1 MEEGLREIAMDLQVD
16 LAVDLVVVE
25 AQVEAMVEDQPV
37 VGMEVLDVEVVAAVV
52 EDPLGE
58 ATVEGALMEEGIV
71 VDHLPGVIMAHLVA
85 LAVGAVVVEEVDP
98 LVEIMEEDH
107 PGTIMDLEDQV
118 AGEEDVEDLLEG
130 AVMVSK
136 VTKIKKR
143 NILIFIKLYSRYV
156 VQLLYCFCYRLVISF
171 LSKRKYFFILSCT
184 QSIQFTDLLHSRI
197 IIWKRIL
204 ST

>member
-1 MEEGLREIAMDLQVD
+1 MEEDLREIAMDPQVD
-16 LAVDLVVVE
+16 LVVDLVVVE
-25 AQVEAMVEDQPV
+25 AQVGAMVEDQPV

-58 ATVEGALMEEGIV
+58 ATVEGALMEVGIV
-71 VDHLPGVIMAHLVA
+71 VDHLPGVITAHLVA
-85 LAVGAVVVEEVDP
+85 LAVGAVVVEEVDR
-98 LVEIMEEDH
+98 LVEIMEEDRLEAV
-107 PGTIMDLEDQV
+107 MDLEDQV
-118 AGEEDVEDLLEG
+118 AGEDDVEDLLE
-130 AVMVSK
+130 APVMVGD
-136 VTKIKKR
+136 
-143 NILIFIKLYSRYV
+143 F
-156 VQLLYCFCYRLVISF
+156 F

>member
-1 MEEGLREIAMDLQVD
+1 MVAMEEGLREIAMDLQVD
-16 LAVDLVVVE
+16 LAVDLVVVG

-71 VDHLPGVIMAHLVA
+71 VDHLPGVITAHLVA

-98 LVEIMEEDH
+98 LVEIMEEDR
-107 PGTIMDLEDQV
+107 PEAVMDLEDQV
-118 AGEEDVEDLLEG
+118 AGKEDVEDLLEA

-136 VTKIKKR
+136 LTKIE
-143 NILIFIKLYSRYV
+143 
-156 VQLLYCFCYRLVISF
+156 
-171 LSKRKYFFILSCT
+171 
-184 QSIQFTDLLHSRI
+184 
-197 IIWKRIL
+197 
-204 ST
+204 